1 VHAERIAAVRAQIAD
16 THARFSTRL
25 ATASPSE
32 AVTVPASGGWTPA
45 QIAAHVGLFNTFVA
59 GLLSGRLA
67 LAHVAPDGNTEVPFA
82 EVAARLAG
90 GRLEAPDR
98 VTAPVS
104 VSLDE
109 ARATFDDGLRQL
121 DEALKDLD
129 EVRAHFTFTHPSVG
143 TLSLYQVGEWA
154 ASHAIRHNAQL
165 KRALG
170 R

>member
-1 VHAERIAAVRAQIAD
+1 VHADRIAAVRAQIAD

-25 ATASPSE
+25 ATVSPSE

-45 QIAAHVGLFNTFVA
+45 QIAAHVGLFDTFVA
-59 GLLSGRLA
+59 GLVSGRLP
-67 LAHVAPDGNTEVPFA
+67 LARPAPDGHADVPFT
-82 EVAARLAG
+82 EVAARVAKRSLQ
-90 GRLEAPDR
+90 APAR
-98 VTAPVS
+98 ITAPTS

-109 ARATFDDGLRQL
+109 ARATFDDGVRQL
-121 DEALKDLD
+121 DEAMRDLD
-129 EVRAHFTFTHPSVG
+129 EVRARLTFTHPSVG